1 MSNKHFTLLPNGD
14 EALFYLA
21 IVDALLGIRAQLEA
35 AESRELES
43 A

>member
-1 MSNKHFTLLPNGD
+1 MSCALGD

-35 AESRELES
+35 ADAREAAS